1 MELIQVDDIRQQL
14 VELRR
19 IVRVADPGGHAT
31 LHDGRPRLLDFQF
44 SSDMQWIEADLTK
57 GLSFAT
63 SMKRLKSVLSTRGRF
78 QTTLDIYV
86 IDEERLSIEGLRL
99 IHDRP
104 GHASLVVARRMRVD
118 ELIVRLDRLA
128 YLMEYIGTIRTS
140 P

>member
-1 MELIQVDDIRQQL
+1 MELIQVDDIRHQL

-19 IVRVADPGGHAT
+19 IARIADPGGHAT

-44 SSDMQWIEADLTK
+44 SSDMQWIEPDLTK

-63 SMKRLKSVLSTRGRF
+63 SMKRLKSVLNTRSRF
-78 QTTLDIYV
+78 HPTLDVYV
-86 IDEERLSIEGLRL
+86 IDEEKLTMEGLRL

-104 GHASLVVARRMRVD
+104 GHASLVVARRMRVS
-118 ELIVRLDRLA
+118 ELIDRLDRLA